1 MSNGKWKLNT
11 MEENKFPKISII
23 TCTYNSEK
31 FLNRALESIEQQTYR
46 NIEHIIND
54 SYSTDESLR
63 IIAEYVERN
72 QGKYSIKLIHSDPK
86 GVGNALNVGTK
97 EATGDL
103 IHYLHSD
110 DYYSDPTSL
119 EKVALKFRERP
130 NLVWMMGNFLVEIK
144 GKQFTIPNT
153 QLIRLNPKM
162 ALSLMN
168 FISHENTFMRREA
181 IEDYGGFNETKEDV
195 VEYSLWL
202 HLIREHDPL
211 IINDQYTAF
220 IIHKGSTSTGN
231 VFKFL
236 KAVFRA
242 FHTLTRERVFPIYGY
257 YGDSQFYLVM
267 KQFVQRVTK
276 IFSLLTTLS

>member
-1 MSNGKWKLNT
+1 M
-11 MEENKFPKISII
+11 MEENNFPKISII

-31 FLNRALESIEQQTYR
+31 FLLRALESIEQQTYQ

-54 SYSTDESLR
+54 SYSTDASLR
-63 IIAEYVERN
+63 IIEEYIERN
-72 QGKYSIKLIHSDPK
+72 REKYTIKVIHSSPK
-86 GVGNALNVGTK
+86 GVGNALNLATK

-110 DYYSDPTSL
+110 DYYSDATSL

-130 NLVWMMGNFLVEIK
+130 NLVWMTGNFLVEIK

-153 QLIRLNPKM
+153 RLIRLNPKM

-181 IEDYGGFNETKEDV
+181 IENYGGFNETKEDV

-211 IINDQYTAF
+211 IVNDEYTAF

-231 VFKFL
+231 VYKFS
-236 KAVFRA
+236 KAIFRA
-242 FHTLTRERVFPIYGY
+242 FHTQNKEKVFPFLGY
-257 YGDSQFYLVM
+257 YGDNHVYLSL
-267 KQFVQRVTK
+267 KQFIRRITK
-276 IFSLLTTLS
+276 IFSFLGTLS

>member
-1 MSNGKWKLNT
+1 MGNQPY
-11 MEENKFPKISII
+11 PKISII

-31 FLNRALESIEQQTYR
+31 FLSRALESIEQQTYR

-54 SYSTDESLR
+54 SYSTDASLK
-63 IIAEYVERN
+63 IIADYVARN
-72 QGKYSIKLIHSDPK
+72 QEKYNIKLIHSDPK

-119 EKVALKFRERP
+119 EKVAMKFRERP
-130 NLVWMMGNFLVEIK
+130 NLVWMTGNFLVEIK

-153 QLIRLNPKM
+153 QLVRLNPKM
-162 ALSLMN
+162 ALSIMN

-181 IEDYGGFNETKEDV
+181 IENYGGFNETKEDV

-211 IINDQYTAF
+211 IVNDQYTAF
-220 IIHKGSTSTGN
+220 IIHEGSTSTGN
-231 VFKFL
+231 VFRFL
-236 KAVFRA
+236 KAIFRA
-242 FHTLTRERVFPIYGY
+242 FHTLTREKVFPFYGY
-257 YGDSQFYLVM
+257 YGDSQAYLSL
-267 KQFVQRVTK
+267 KQFIQRVTR
-276 IFSLLTTLS
+276 IFSFLSLLA

>member
-1 MSNGKWKLNT
+1 MT
-11 MEENKFPKISII
+11 EENAFPKISII
-23 TCTYNSEK
+23 TCTYNSEE
-31 FLNRALESIEQQTYR
+31 FLSRALESIEKQTYR

-54 SYSTDESLR
+54 SYSTDASLK
-63 IIAEYVERN
+63 IIEDYIKRN
-72 QGKYSIKLIHSDPK
+72 QSKYSIKVVQSTPK
-86 GVGNALNVGTK
+86 GVGNALNFATK

-130 NLVWMMGNFLVEIK
+130 NLVWMTGNFLVEIK
-144 GKQFTIPNT
+144 GKKFTIPNT
-153 QLIRLNPKM
+153 HLIRLNPKM

-181 IEDYGGFNETKEDV
+181 IENYGGFNETKGDV

-202 HLIREHDPL
+202 HMIREHEPL
-211 IINDQYTAF
+211 IVNDEYTAF

-231 VFKFL
+231 VFKFS
-236 KAVFRA
+236 KAIFRA
-242 FHTLTRERVFPIYGY
+242 FHTQNKEKVFPFLGY
-257 YGDSQFYLVM
+257 YGDSRVYLSLRQF
-267 KQFVQRVTK
+267 FRRITK
-276 IFSLLTTLS
+276 IFTFPSILT